1 MTRLLQGEQKMVTKE
16 TSLEIK
22 DYLREVRHAHMRAE
36 ALCARAEKY
45 REMATRATGRTDA
58 LRLSGTP
65 GRSKVEQYV
74 LEMVDVH
81 AELEKEISQLM
92 QYAREAEKRIATL
105 RDERY
110 RAVLQLRYLCGYDW
124 QEIADR
130 LHFSLRW
137 THKLHGEALQELAR
151 NRTL

>member
-1 MTRLLQGEQKMVTKE
+1 MTRLLQGEQEMVTKE

-22 DYLREVRHAHMRAE
+22 DYLREVRHDHLRAE
-36 ALCARAEKY
+36 VLCARAEKY

-58 LRLSGTP
+58 MRLSGTP

-92 QYAREAEKRIATL
+92 QYTREAEKLIATL

-110 RAVLQLRYLCGYDW
+110 RSVLQLRYLCGYDW

-137 THKLHGEALQELAR
+137 THKLHGEALQELKQ

>member
-1 MTRLLQGEQKMVTKE
+1 M
-16 TSLEIK
+16 
-22 DYLREVRHAHMRAE
+22 
-36 ALCARAEKY
+36 
-45 REMATRATGRTDA
+45 
-58 LRLSGTP
+58 
-65 GRSKVEQYV
+65 

-92 QYAREAEKRIATL
+92 QYTREAEKLIATL

-110 RAVLQLRYLCGYDW
+110 RSVLQLRYLCGYDW

-137 THKLHGEALQELAR
+137 THKLHGEALQELKQ

>member
-1 MTRLLQGEQKMVTKE
+1 MTRLLQGEQEMVTKE

-22 DYLREVRHAHMRAE
+22 DYLREVRHAHLRAE
-36 ALCARAEKY
+36 VLCARTEKY

-58 LRLSGTP
+58 MRLSGTP

-92 QYAREAEKRIATL
+92 QYTREAE
-105 RDERY
+105 
-110 RAVLQLRYLCGYDW
+110 
-124 QEIADR
+124 
-130 LHFSLRW
+130 S
-137 THKLHGEALQELAR
+137 
-151 NRTL
+151 